1 MKIPLYTKRV
11 RSTLSLRRHPIHPM
25 LINFP
30 IGFLFGAFGSDLA
43 YVWTA
48 DPFWAR
54 GSFWLVFTGLASGAL
69 AATAGFIDFITVREI
84 RQHVESWSHFISAIM
99 ALSLAAANLVLRWE
113 DMEAVMPWGL
123 VLSGGTVAMLS
134 LAGWL
139 GGHLV
144 FHHLIGT
151 GE

>member
-1 MKIPLYTKRV
+1 MKIPRITKRV
-11 RSTLSLRRHPIHPM
+11 PSTLSLRGHPIHPM

-30 IGFLFGAFGSDLA
+30 IGFLFGAFASDLA
-43 YVWTA
+43 YLWTA

-54 GSFWLVFTGLASGAL
+54 GSFWLIFAGLAGGAV
-69 AATAGFIDFITVREI
+69 AAMAGFIDFITVRAI
-84 RQHVESWSHFISAIM
+84 REHVESWNHFISAIM
-99 ALSLAAANLVLRWE
+99 GLSLAMANLVLRWQ
-113 DMEAVMPWGL
+113 DMGAIMPWGL
-123 VLSGGTVAMLS
+123 VLSGATVAMLS

-144 FHHLIGT
+144 FRHLIGT